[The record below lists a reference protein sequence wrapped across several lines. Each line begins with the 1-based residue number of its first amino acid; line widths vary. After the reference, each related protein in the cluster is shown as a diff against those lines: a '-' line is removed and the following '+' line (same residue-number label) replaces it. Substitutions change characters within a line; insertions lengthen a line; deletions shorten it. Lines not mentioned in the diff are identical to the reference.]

1 MIKVLELRD
10 WNHVVELL
18 GGFFSF
24 FVDGHES
31 IEEFF
36 NVGDFFFLL
45 FLLFL
50 LNNVVELMGFGSVWF
65 CELYGIGVDPIQEV
79 VI

>member
-1 MIKVLELRD
+1 MIEVLELWD
-10 WNHVVELL
+10 WNHVVKLL
-18 GGFFSF
+18 GGFLSF
-24 FVDGHES
+24 FVDGHEF

-36 NVGDFFFLL
+36 NVGDLFFLL

-50 LNNVVELMGFGSVWF
+50 LNDVVELMGFDSVWF
-65 CELYGIGVDPIQEV
+65 SELDGIGVDPIQEV